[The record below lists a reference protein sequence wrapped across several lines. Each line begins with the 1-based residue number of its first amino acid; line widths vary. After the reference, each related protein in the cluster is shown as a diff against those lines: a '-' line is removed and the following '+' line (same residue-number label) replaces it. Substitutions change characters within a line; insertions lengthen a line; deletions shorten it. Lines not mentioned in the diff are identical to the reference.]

1 MTNEEKVL
9 TLHLPKELWD
19 ELSEIKAEDGICM
32 NAFIRKAVRERL
44 DSWTRPSERPYGGDG
59 L

>member
-19 ELSEIKAEDGICM
+19 ELSEIKSEDGICM
-32 NAFIRKAVRERL
+32 NAFIRKAIRERL
-44 DSWTRPSERPYGGDG
+44 DSWIRPSERPY
-59 L
+59 